1 MMKKIIYMMLTVT
14 LTGLSSC
21 ESYLDVLPDDK
32 ITNEIFWTSP
42 DDAQL
47 ALNGVYSVLRNN
59 FVYGY
64 GGGYDACTPNAYQW
78 AHWEGKQKQVG
89 NGTITSGIGG
99 IVSNRW
105 KYCYGGIYRANYF
118 LENVDKIPNMDAAAK
133 EVMLGEVY
141 FLRALFYD
149 LLVRSYGGVPL
160 ILKTITPEEGRKVS
174 RASAEDIWKQVRQ
187 DFDEAIKRLLKNEAM
202 GSTMLEVRSNGMA

>member
-21 ESYLDVLPDDK
+21 ESYLEVLPDDK

-64 GGGYDACTPNAYQW
+64 GGGYDACTPNAY
-78 AHWEGKQKQVG
+78 
-89 NGTITSGIGG
+89 
-99 IVSNRW
+99 
-105 KYCYGGIYRANYF
+105 
-118 LENVDKIPNMDAAAK
+118 
-133 EVMLGEVY
+133 
-141 FLRALFYD
+141 
-149 LLVRSYGGVPL
+149 
-160 ILKTITPEEGRKVS
+160 
-174 RASAEDIWKQVRQ
+174 
-187 DFDEAIKRLLKNEAM
+187 
-202 GSTMLEVRSNGMA
+202 